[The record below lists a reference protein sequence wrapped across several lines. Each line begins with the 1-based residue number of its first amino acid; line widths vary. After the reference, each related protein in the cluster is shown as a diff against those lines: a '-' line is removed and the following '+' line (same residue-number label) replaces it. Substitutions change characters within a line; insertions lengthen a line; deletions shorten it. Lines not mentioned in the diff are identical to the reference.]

1 MIIHDTTSL
10 VVIHS
15 NLVLVVDDSA
25 KHLPLSDLPQSSHII
40 DPIRGMIRRR
50 DIRPARQSR

>member
-1 MIIHDTTSL
+1 MIIHDANSL
-10 VVIHS
+10 VDIHS
-15 NLVLVVDDSA
+15 HLVPVVDDGA
-25 KHLPLSDLPQSSHII
+25 KHLPVSDLPQSPHII